1 MATGEVSRK
10 GDISELTKRT
20 RFFVG
25 NIVGRVVSKETVYK
39 SITKNLEIKTIQG

>member
-1 MATGEVSRK
+1 VATGEVSRK

-25 NIVGRVVSKETVYK
+25 NIVVRVVSKETVYK
-39 SITKNLEIKTIQG
+39 SITKILEIKTIRG